1 MHSSEHR
8 PDLPP
13 TDDLVPV
20 EVRGLVVD
28 PRTRVPI
35 VILHDVAGHRLLP
48 IWIGPF
54 EAIAITTHLEGVEA
68 PRPMTHDLLRSV
80 VGQLEGSVDRVVISD
95 LSENVFYAILWGH
108 RSNQSLFQV
117 DCRPSDAIALALRF
131 QASIFVHRKVLE
143 NARAINLVSE
153 LSDEEQLASWLD
165 AIDPSDFGEY
175 TM

>member
-1 MHSSEHR
+1 MSPDDSR
-8 PDLPP
+8 PALPP
-13 TDDLVPV
+13 TEDLVSV

-54 EAIAITTHLEGVEA
+54 EAIAISTRLEGVEP

-80 VGQLEGSVDRVVISD
+80 FEQLGGTVNRVVISD
-95 LSENVFYAILWGH
+95 LRENVFYATLWCYRTDLTSLQIEC
-108 RSNQSLFQV
+108 RS
-117 DCRPSDAIALALRF
+117 SDAIALALRF
-131 QASIFVHRKVLE
+131 EAPLFVHRTVLE
-143 NARAINLVSE
+143 NARAIDLVSD
-153 LSDEEQLASWLD
+153 LSDEEQLEEWLR
-165 AIDPSDFGEY
+165 AVDPSDLGEY